1 MLYNLLGLDKFEL
14 DTPCLTIDLDVL
26 ESNIERMAS
35 FMKERGKEWR
45 PHQKCHK
52 TPAIAWKQIQA
63 GAHGITVAKVSE
75 AEVFASAGIRNIL
88 IANMIVGRPKLEKVA
103 ILSRDNNLIVGCDH
117 YVQAEMLSQACEA
130 HGVTCGVLI
139 EVDIGLNR
147 VGVRPGRDTVD
158 LARGIDQLPGLRLEG
173 IMGYEGHLLQI
184 EESDGKREKIN
195 ESVGLLAHCQQLL
208 LKEGL
213 CCDIVSAGGTGSYQ
227 ITSDLDWVTELQAGG
242 GIFADPFYQQR
253 CQVSGLDYAL
263 TVVATVVS
271 RPNLGK
277 AVLDSGRKTIN
288 PDICLPLPKKY
299 DDAKVV
305 RMSAEH
311 CELELGPKSQELRI
325 GDKVEL
331 IVGYADFTTPLH
343 DNFIACRNDKV
354 EAILPIHGR
363 GKIQ

>member
-1 MLYNLLGLDKFEL
+1 MLNNLIGLNKFEL
-14 DTPCLTIDLDVL
+14 DTPVLLIDLDIL
-26 ESNIERMAS
+26 ESNIERMS
-35 FMKERGKEWR
+35 RFMKERGKEWR

-52 TPAIAWKQIQA
+52 TPAIAWKQIEA

-103 ILSRDNNLIVGCDH
+103 ILSRHNNIIVGCDH
-117 YVQAEMLSQACEA
+117 YIQAEMLSKVCQEY
-130 HGVTCGVLI
+130 GVTCGVLI

-158 LARGIDQLPGLRLEG
+158 LAKGIDQLPDWLDG
-173 IMGYEGHLLQI
+173 IMGYEGHLLLV
-184 EESDGKREKIN
+184 EEADEKREKIN
-195 ESVGLLAHCQQLL
+195 ESVGLLAHCQQML

-213 CCDIVSAGGTGSYQ
+213 CCEIVSAGGTGSYQ

-253 CQVSGLDYAL
+253 CNVSGLNYAL
-263 TVVATVVS
+263 TVLATVVS
-271 RPNLGK
+271 RPSLGK
-277 AVLDSGRKTIN
+277 AVLDSGRKTMN
-288 PDICLPLPKKY
+288 PDICLPVPKKY

-311 CELELGPKSQELRI
+311 CELELGPKAQELKI
-325 GDKVEL
+325 GDKVEM

-343 DNFIACRNDKV
+343 DNFVACRNDKV
-354 EAILPIHGR
+354 EEILPIHGR